1 MEKPEL
7 PHEHSTNIEAVLR
20 RMPDQGHF
28 QSVAD
33 SFQKLGDSSRLRIL
47 WLLCHCEECVYNI
60 AAAVGMSAPATSHH
74 LRILRSS
81 GLIVSRRSGKEV
93 YYRLADTVEARLLH
107 RAIDELFE
115 ITCPT
120 GEEGI

>member
-20 RMPDQGHF
+20 RRPDPGHF

-47 WLLCHCEECVYNI
+47 WLLCHCEECVYNS
-60 AAAVGMSAPATSHH
+60 AAT
-74 LRILRSS
+74 R
-81 GLIVSRRSGKEV
+81 
-93 YYRLADTVEARLLH
+93 
-107 RAIDELFE
+107 
-115 ITCPT
+115 
-120 GEEGI
+120 